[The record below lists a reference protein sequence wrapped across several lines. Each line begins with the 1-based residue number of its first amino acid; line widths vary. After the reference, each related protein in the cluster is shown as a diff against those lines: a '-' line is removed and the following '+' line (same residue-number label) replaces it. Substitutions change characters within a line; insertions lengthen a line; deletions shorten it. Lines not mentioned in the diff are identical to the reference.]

1 MNSSVI
7 SFFVGLWT
15 GAILGIMIMAM
26 FRNSSSISRYEEEKE
41 RCDK

>member
-15 GAILGIMIMAM
+15 GAILGFIIMPM
-26 FRNSSSISRYEEEKE
+26 FINSHRLSEYEEEKE